1 MSKKGIRFIVLL
13 LIILIIV
20 FCSHLY
26 ALQYKDLPLFDNKII
41 LSYILNYVAAVVIF
55 IVLERFIK
63 KESTQV
69 GFIFMAGSGL
79 KFLLFFLLFY
89 PSYKADGNMSTLE
102 FISFF
107 IPYAICL
114 ILEVSYLSKEL
125 DNQVFSSKKPE

>member
-1 MSKKGIRFIVLL
+1 
-13 LIILIIV
+13 
-20 FCSHLY
+20 
-26 ALQYKDLPLFDNKII
+26 
-41 LSYILNYVAAVVIF
+41 
-55 IVLERFIK
+55 
-63 KESTQV
+63 
-69 GFIFMAGSGL
+69 MAGSGL

-125 DNQVFSSKKPE
+125 NNQVFSSKKPE